1 MDNIF
6 VGNRIKLAIKEGGFT
21 QEEIA
26 TKIGVSK
33 NTMSNYVTG
42 KRSIEATLLAK
53 IAHECRKPINYFIES
68 EDAKIIDQEN
78 VYYEINKLRNEN
90 EKLKKKISDIKS
102 IINSK

>member
-6 VGNRIKLAIKEGGFT
+6 VGNRIKLAIKDGGFT

-53 IAHECRKPINYFIES
+53 IAHVCKKPINYFIES

-90 EKLKKKISDIKS
+90 EKLKKKISEIKS